1 MCLGF
6 IVWGFVVFVWFG
18 LSTCLLFLFLVV
30 VVEGRVS
37 VRARVQVLGE
47 DRGVGGVREGVF
59 VNVVSADSLRASL
72 GSRRSRYVLRV
83 D

>member
-1 MCLGF
+1 MG
-6 IVWGFVVFVWFG
+6 VVVFVWLG

-30 VVEGRVS
+30 VVEGQVG

-47 DRGVGGVREGVF
+47 DRGVGEVREGVF

-72 GSRRSRYVLRV
+72 GGRSRYVLRV